1 MGADTPLDDGCTHLH
16 LLLLWLEPH
25 WLLCD
30 VALRPCRCHSAYSE
44 DVQVH
49 EDSIQK
55 GKPFKGLWQNGADVW
70 FALFALVFFVTRLVI
85 YPYVCW
91 SAHIEATKYF
101 AKGAAEWTCVALL
114 EILLV
119 LQCYWFYLLCRA
131 IHRMLILGAVE
142 DVRSDSED
150 EPENTNGKKHE

>member
-1 MGADTPLDDGCTHLH
+1 MGADTPLDDSCTHLH

-30 VALRPCRCHSAYSE
+30 VALRPCRRHPAYSE

-49 EDSIQK
+49 ERLHTEGQAFQ
-55 GKPFKGLWQNGADVW
+55 G
-70 FALFALVFFVTRLVI
+70 FV
-85 YPYVCW
+85 
-91 SAHIEATKYF
+91 
-101 AKGAAEWTCVALL
+101 AEWTCVALL